1 MQHTESLAAFTPTF
15 TLQARDADNGLL
27 RHRAKEV
34 SGLVIQLLSA
44 LASPKTAQLEPL
56 LGSTILSRSA
66 LREQEY
72 IDLKYYKG

>member
-56 LGSTILSRSA
+56 IIPSRSA